1 MLWQVVAAV
10 ALALWFGGGVVAGFV
25 APQSVF
31 AVLSDR
37 QTAGSLAGLILSRYA
52 LLVTVCGGLYIAAW
66 FLTRLTSRPW
76 PRRRL
81 VVVVAAL
88 ALVVASHWLLTPQ
101 IALLRAQMAAPG
113 APADLAGRFDSLH
126 RLSVALFGIQW
137 LLSGLALVQHSMGS
151 DPRRHFAH

>member
-10 ALALWFGGGVVAGFV
+10 VLALWFGGGVVAGFV

-31 AVLSDR
+31 AILSDR

-52 LLVTVCGGLYIAAW
+52 VLVTLCAGLYIAAW
-66 FLTRLTSRPW
+66 FSTRLTSRPW
-76 PRRRL
+76 PKRRL
-81 VVVVAAL
+81 MVVVVAL
-88 ALVVASHWLLTPQ
+88 AVVVVSHWFLTPQ

-113 APADLAGRFDSLH
+113 APADLASRFDALH

-137 LLSGLALVQHSMGS
+137 LLSGVALVMHTSSGAA
-151 DPRRHFAH
+151 RRS